1 MTQRNPMNERNQ
13 NDDRKGHTRKS
24 AASAKPKASAASTV
38 KIDSGAKTPR
48 EKKMERKQK
57 EREAQAKDRELQA
70 KYLNPDTPEYYKWK
84 RIWWIGLGAA
94 VLFVLASWLLRSV
107 EPEWMSLIILGF
119 AYVAIIFA
127 FWVDVSKIKK
137 ITRAWREE
145 QAEKERK
152 ANKGKSKKQ
161 IEAEREAA
169 HAEEVR
175 KSREALEKTAFG
187 RWKLKRIAK
196 REEQEKAK
204 EAKNASAE
212 NSSDEE
218 SSEENA
224 SGLSS

>member
-13 NDDRKGHTRKS
+13 NENRKGHSRKS

-38 KIDSGAKTPR
+38 KIDTGAKTPR

-57 EREAQAKDRELQA
+57 EREAQEKDRELQA

-84 RIWWIGLGAA
+84 RLWWIGLGGA

-107 EPEWMSLIILGF
+107 QPEWISLAILGL

-145 QAEKERK
+145 QLEKERK

-161 IEAEREAA
+161 IEEEREAA
-169 HAEEVR
+169 HEEEVR
-175 KSREALEKTAFG
+175 KAREELEKTRLG
-187 RWKLKRIAK
+187 RWRLKRIQK
-196 REEQEKAK
+196 REEKEKAK
-204 EAKNASAE
+204 AEAAE
-212 NSSDEE
+212 KKESESKSKEE
-218 SSEENA
+218 VSN
-224 SGLSS
+224 G